1 MAIKKEI
8 TFEGNTYY
16 LGNKDRVSAFT
27 AVDEVFADANSYVKS
42 GSNGLAAAGTS
53 GNIFITSSEAVIKH
67 TNATPDS
74 FYVLCV
80 KK

>member
-1 MAIKKEI
+1 MIHLLKWGQK
-8 TFEGNTYY
+8 G
-16 LGNKDRVSAFT
+16 
-27 AVDEVFADANSYVKS
+27 VKS